1 MADLWQAYSG
11 WVLYA
16 AFFAVF
22 IWLHL
27 RMHGGGGHGAG
38 HGCGHAGH
46 GHTGSRESGH
56 HHGPAQAGDEDPS
69 VRKTG

>member
-27 RMHGGGGHGAG
+27 RMHGGGGHEGG

-46 GHTGSRESGH
+46 RHAGQSGSGHDHAPVEGAGRESRG
-56 HHGPAQAGDEDPS
+56 
-69 VRKTG
+69 